1 MVKEEQV
8 KALVEAQGL
17 TFKEHATIMAAIVP
31 SPAAIENSFG
41 SILSQT
47 KECILHF
54 NDRGVA
60 VIGLDD
66 LTGNLLKDRVLL
78 LLDGKVKSTKL
89 LIRIVN
95 FIVSLETE
103 KGIIQFKVGR
113 QQFGCPWH
121 NENLSF
127 LLLQFTQTKE

>member
-31 SPAAIENSFG
+31 SPVAIENGFG
-41 SILSQT
+41 GILSQT
-47 KECILHF
+47 KECIRHF